1 MSFVKC
7 TNGHLYDEQYRKCPY
22 CGDPG
27 RKRMLDQTVTERFW
41 EEGNQREDDESVTEN
56 YSDSGVVTIGYTTKK
71 GEGLISGWLVCID
84 GGDRGRDYPLYRGCN
99 RIGRS
104 YRMDVCIATDRSIS
118 RENHCSVIYDD
129 KNNLFYVVE
138 GRDLTYLN
146 DKLLRESSELHDRDI
161 IQIGNTK
168 LEFVAFCKGERKWN

>member
-1 MSFVKC
+1 MIILYTGDVIELEEAIEWTFVLQRIEVLAEKI
-7 TNGHLYDEQYRKCPY
+7 TVLLY
-22 CGDPG
+22 
-27 RKRMLDQTVTERFW
+27 MM
-41 EEGNQREDDESVTEN
+41 
-56 YSDSGVVTIGYTTKK
+56 I
-71 GEGLISGWLVCID
+71 
-84 GGDRGRDYPLYRGCN
+84 
-99 RIGRS
+99 
-104 YRMDVCIATDRSIS
+104 
-118 RENHCSVIYDD
+118 